1 VLENEA
7 MNLLA
12 IILLNDCCQEKLYLL
27 SILGEDGKTREDNK
41 AAWHQKKKTSTDH
54 LIS

>member
-1 VLENEA
+1 VFENEA

-12 IILLNDCCQEKLYLL
+12 IILLNDFQEKLYLL